1 MFSAK
6 GTYPAVGLFTPTH
19 IISIIICLVLI
30 AILVFVSRE
39 ISREK
44 YFKYLRIV
52 TIVVTIVEIF
62 DICWSLAQGYTKV
75 RIWLPLYFC
84 SLYIYSLWST
94 WSTNKFIR
102 DCGLSFFAMG
112 CIVAGIAFIVF
123 PTTSFSGYPIFHY
136 KCIYS
141 MLYHSAMV
149 YTGIMLFVTRSL
161 EINGQNVLKYILFC
175 LVFMTLAIVLN
186 IIFNANFMF
195 LDNPANIPIPALFAI
210 HNFSPILYTT
220 VMILCHLAL
229 GPITLAIYAIFH
241 HARASR
247 EIPAVEIDAI
257 VVDEDE
263 LKQREI

>member
-30 AILVFVSRE
+30 AVLVFVSRE
-39 ISREK
+39 ITREK

-62 DICWSLAQGYTKV
+62 DICWSLLQGYTKV
-75 RIWLPLYFC
+75 RTWLPLYFC

-94 WSTNKFIR
+94 WSSQKFIR

-112 CIVAGIAFIVF
+112 CIVAGLAFIIF
-123 PTTSFSGYPIFHY
+123 PTTSFAGYPIFHY

-141 MLYHSAMV
+141 MLFHSAMV
-149 YTGIMLFVTRSL
+149 YTGIMLYVTRSF
-161 EINGQNVLKYILFC
+161 EINGANVLKYVLFC
-175 LVFMTLAIVLN
+175 LCFMILAIILN

-195 LDNPANIPIPALFAI
+195 LDNPANIPIPVLSTI
-210 HNFSPILYTT
+210 YNFSPIIYTI
-220 VMILCHLAL
+220 VVLLCHLAL
-229 GPITLAIYAIFH
+229 GPITWLLYIILH
-241 HARASR
+241 HFRASR
-247 EIPAVEIDAI
+247 EIPVPECDTILI
-257 VVDEDE
+257 DEDE
-263 LKQREI
+263 LKQREL

>member
-30 AILVFVSRE
+30 AVLVFVSRE

-75 RIWLPLYFC
+75 RTWLPLYFC
-84 SLYIYSLWST
+84 SLYIYSLWCT
-94 WSTNKFIR
+94 WSNNKFIR

-123 PTTSFSGYPIFHY
+123 PTTSFTGYPIFHY

-161 EINGQNVLKYILFC
+161 EVNGRNVLKYILFC
-175 LVFMTLAIVLN
+175 LVFMVLAIVLN

-210 HNFSPILYTT
+210 YHFSPILYTA

-229 GPITLAIYAIFH
+229 GPIIWAIYVIFN
-241 HARASR
+241 HARSSR
-247 EIPAVEIDAI
+247 EIPAVEADAI
-257 VVDEDE
+257 AVDEDE